1 MISKAAR
8 QRQEG
13 QAMHRY
19 RMMGPSGPMETV
31 AASAAKA
38 RSNFRYRL
46 VHEYGM
52 SWFAAREYD
61 MSDLK
66 MAD

>member
-1 MISKAAR
+1 MKK
-8 QRQEG
+8 
-13 QAMHRY
+13 Y
-19 RMMGPSGPMETV
+19 RMKGPDGTWWETV

-38 RSNFRYRL
+38 RCNFRYRL
-46 VHEYGM
+46 VHECGM